1 MFHRAHTNEVDINCS
16 YLTSISYLY
25 PRHADSTP
33 QDRLDRH
40 NNGMPPSTKP
50 GIPWEL
56 VFFKSF
62 DSKSDALKFE
72 NFIKRQKSQIFIK
85 KLIASDKNE
94 FPE

>member
-1 MFHRAHTNEVDINCS
+1 MFYTYIIFSKSKNRYYTG
-16 YLTSISYLY
+16 YTS
-25 PRHADSTP
+25 STP
-33 QDRLDRH
+33 QDRLNRH
-40 NNGMPPSTKP
+40 NNGMTPSTKS

-62 DSKSDALKFE
+62 DSKSDAIKFE

-85 KLIASDKNE
+85 KLIASNKNE